1 MFLIKNLILQIQEK
15 EKNKIMQNYLLLLVI
30 V

>member
-15 EKNKIMQNYLLLLVI
+15 EKNKRMQNYLFLLVI